1 MKENPSYYP
10 DVWHLSRAAA
20 PKHHMKYILRYMKP
34 YRRKIAFG
42 VTVKFFGSIGEL
54 FIPFLLEHMVDDIVP
69 TKDLSRVLLFG
80 GIMVLSAILVR
91 YTNIYANQYASAIA
105 RDCTRDLRHDLFTV
119 TTNLT
124 GAQFDSVTLPSLISR
139 MTADSYN
146 VQNFIGMIQR
156 MGIRAPI
163 LLVGGVFMAMLLDWE
178 LSLVLLCMVPLMA
191 GVVLFV
197 SRHGIPLYSTVQDN
211 VDRLTRILRENI
223 TGIRV
228 VKALSRE
235 EYEKTRYDR
244 SNNELARSDFRAGAI
259 MAIPN
264 PLMNLFL
271 NIGLVLVIL
280 FGAQRVDSG
289 AMKAG
294 VIITF
299 LIYFNIILG
308 AVLGLN
314 RIFIMYT
321 KAGASANRIGAVLDL
336 ADIRPEIL
344 PKAEKADAPFIRFEH
359 VSFTYPHL
367 QETAESSDREYAVS
381 DISFDLKRGESLGI
395 IGSTGCGKTTL
406 INLLMRFYD
415 VTEGRILVDGYD
427 VRSYDLGELRRK
439 IGVVFQND
447 TIFAD
452 TIRENVAF
460 GRDIPD
466 EGLRDALA
474 DANILTFVDS
484 HEEGLEYRATK
495 AGANLSGG
503 EKQRVVIARALA
515 GHPEI
520 LILDDAS
527 SALDYKTDA
536 ALRRAVRDHHGDATC
551 ITIAQRISSVRPM
564 TKILVMEAGEAVGYG
579 THDELMESCEIYGDI
594 FRSQMGGAEYASA

>member
-1 MKENPSYYP
+1 
-10 DVWHLSRAAA
+10 
-20 PKHHMKYILRYMKP
+20 MKYILHYMKH
-34 YRRKIAFG
+34 RQWKIVLG
-42 VTVKFFGSIGEL
+42 VTIKFFGSIGEL
-54 FIPFLLEHMVDDIVP
+54 FIPFLLEYMIDDIVP
-69 TKDLSRVLLFG
+69 TKDLKKVLLFG
-80 GIMVLSAILVR
+80 LIMVVCAIVVR
-91 YTNIYANQYASAIA
+91 ILNIRANQCASSVA
-105 RDCTRDLRHDLFTV
+105 RDCTRELRHDLFSV

-163 LLVGGVFMAMLLDWE
+163 LLVGGVFMAMLLDWQ
-178 LSLVLLCMVPLMA
+178 LSMVLLCMVPLMA
-191 GVVLFV
+191 GVVIFV
-197 SRHGIPLYSTVQDN
+197 SKHGIPLYNTVQEN

-235 EYEKTRYDR
+235 EYEKTRYDKA
-244 SNNELARSDFRAGAI
+244 NVELARSDFKAGAT
-259 MAIPN
+259 MALPN

-280 FGAQRVDSG
+280 FGAHRVESG
-289 AMKAG
+289 GMKSG

-299 LIYFNIILG
+299 LIYFNQILG
-308 AVLGLN
+308 AVLGIN

-336 ADIRPEIL
+336 AKQRPEIL
-344 PKAEKADAPFIRFEH
+344 SRPEEAENVPFIRFEH

-367 QETAESSDREYAVS
+367 QESAESADREYAIS
-381 DISFDLKRGESLGI
+381 DLSFDLNRGESLGI
-395 IGSTGCGKTTL
+395 IGSTGCGKTTV

-415 VTEGRILVDGYD
+415 VSKGRILVDGYD

-460 GRDIPD
+460 GRGVSDAEI
-466 EGLRDALA
+466 RDALS
-474 DANILTFVDS
+474 DANILTFIDS

-503 EKQRVVIARALA
+503 EKQRVVIARALV
-515 GHPEI
+515 GNPEI
-520 LILDDAS
+520 LVLDDAS

-536 ALRRAVRDHHGDATC
+536 ALRRAVREHHSDATC

-564 TKILVMEAGEAVGYG
+564 TRILVMEAGETVGYG
-579 THDELMESCEIYGDI
+579 THDELMESCEIYRDI
-594 FRSQMGGAEYASA
+594 FRSQMGGAENATA

>member
-1 MKENPSYYP
+1 MKT
-10 DVWHLSRAAA
+10 
-20 PKHHMKYILRYMKP
+20 ILRYMKP
-34 YRRKIAFG
+34 YRRRVAFG

-54 FIPFLLEHMVDDIVP
+54 FIPFLLEYMVDDIVP
-69 TKDLSRVLLFG
+69 TKDLSRVLWFG
-80 GIMVLSAILVR
+80 GVMVLCAILVR
-91 YTNIYANQYASAIA
+91 VANVKANQYASAIA
-105 RDCTRDLRHDLFTV
+105 RDCTRDLRHDLFSVTV
-119 TTNLT
+119 GLT
-124 GAQFDSVTLPSLISR
+124 GSQFDSVTLPSLISR

-178 LSLVLLCMVPLMA
+178 LSLVFLCMVPLMA

-235 EYEKTRYDR
+235 EHEKTRYNKAND
-244 SNNELARSDFRAGAI
+244 ELSRSDFRAGAT
-259 MAIPN
+259 MALPN

-280 FGAQRVDSG
+280 FGSQRVNSG
-289 AMKAG
+289 DMKSG

-321 KAGASANRIGAVLDL
+321 KAGASANRIGSVLELGDV
-336 ADIRPEIL
+336 RPEVAARG
-344 PKAEKADAPFIRFEH
+344 PREDVPFIRFEH

-367 QETAESSDREYAVS
+367 NETVESADREYAVS
-381 DISFDLKRGESLGI
+381 DISFDLNRGESLGI
-395 IGSTGCGKTTL
+395 IGATGCGKTTL

-415 VTEGRILVDGYD
+415 VTGGRILVDGYD
-427 VRSYDLGELRRK
+427 VRSYELSELRRK
-439 IGVVFQND
+439 VGVVFQND
-447 TIFAD
+447 MIFAD
-452 TIRENVAF
+452 TLRENVAF

-466 EGLRDALA
+466 EEVRSALTDAG
-474 DANILTFVDS
+474 IITFVDS
-484 HEEGLEYRATK
+484 HAEGLDYMATK

-503 EKQRVVIARALA
+503 EKQRVIIARALS
-515 GHPEI
+515 GRPEI

-536 ALRRAVRDHHGDATC
+536 ALRRAIRENHKESTC
-551 ITIAQRISSVRPM
+551 ITIAQRISSVRPL
-564 TKILVMEAGEAVGYG
+564 TKILVMEAGETVGYG
-579 THDELMESCEIYGDI
+579 THEELMESCEIYQDI
-594 FRSQMGGAEYASA
+594 YRSQMGGEEYASA

>member
-1 MKENPSYYP
+1 MKT
-10 DVWHLSRAAA
+10 
-20 PKHHMKYILRYMKP
+20 ILRYMKP
-34 YRRKIAFG
+34 YRRRVAFG

-54 FIPFLLEHMVDDIVP
+54 FIPFLLEYMVDDIVP
-69 TKDLSRVLLFG
+69 TKDLSRVLWFG
-80 GIMVLSAILVR
+80 GVMVLCAILVR
-91 YTNIYANQYASAIA
+91 VANVKANQYASAIA
-105 RDCTRDLRHDLFTV
+105 RDCTRDLRHDLFSVTV
-119 TTNLT
+119 GLT
-124 GAQFDSVTLPSLISR
+124 GSQFDSVTLPSLISR

-178 LSLVLLCMVPLMA
+178 LSLVFLCMVPLMA

-235 EYEKTRYDR
+235 EHEKTRYNKAND
-244 SNNELARSDFRAGAI
+244 ELSRSDFRAGAT
-259 MAIPN
+259 MALPN

-280 FGAQRVDSG
+280 FGSQRVNSG
-289 AMKAG
+289 DMKSG

-321 KAGASANRIGAVLDL
+321 KAGASANRIGSVLELGDV
-336 ADIRPEIL
+336 RPEVAARG
-344 PKAEKADAPFIRFEH
+344 PREDVPFIRFEH

-367 QETAESSDREYAVS
+367 NETVESADREYAVS
-381 DISFDLKRGESLGI
+381 DISFDLNRGESLGI
-395 IGSTGCGKTTL
+395 IGATGCGKTTL
-406 INLLMRFYD
+406 INLLIRFYD
-415 VTEGRILVDGYD
+415 VTGGRILVDGYD
-427 VRSYDLGELRRK
+427 VRSYELSELRRK
-439 IGVVFQND
+439 VGVVFQND
-447 TIFAD
+447 MIFAD
-452 TIRENVAF
+452 TLRENVAF

-466 EGLRDALA
+466 EEVRSALTDAG
-474 DANILTFVDS
+474 IITFVDS
-484 HEEGLEYRATK
+484 HAEGLDYMATK

-503 EKQRVVIARALA
+503 EKQRVIIARALS
-515 GHPEI
+515 GRPEI

-536 ALRRAVRDHHGDATC
+536 ALRRAIRENHRESTC
-551 ITIAQRISSVRPM
+551 ITIAQRISSVRPL
-564 TKILVMEAGEAVGYG
+564 TKILVMEAGETVGYG
-579 THDELMESCEIYGDI
+579 THEELMESCEIYQDI
-594 FRSQMGGAEYASA
+594 YRSQMGGEEYASA

>member
-1 MKENPSYYP
+1 MKT
-10 DVWHLSRAAA
+10 
-20 PKHHMKYILRYMKP
+20 ILRYMKP
-34 YRRKIAFG
+34 YRRRVAFG

-54 FIPFLLEHMVDDIVP
+54 FIPFLLEYMVDDIVP
-69 TKDLSRVLLFG
+69 TKDLSRVLWFG
-80 GIMVLSAILVR
+80 GVMVLCAILVR
-91 YTNIYANQYASAIA
+91 VANVKANQYASSIA
-105 RDCTRDLRHDLFTV
+105 RDCTRDLRHDLFSVTV
-119 TTNLT
+119 GLT
-124 GAQFDSVTLPSLISR
+124 GSQFDSVTLPSLISR

-178 LSLVLLCMVPLMA
+178 LSLVFLCMVPLMA

-235 EYEKTRYDR
+235 EHEKTRYNKAND
-244 SNNELARSDFRAGAI
+244 ELSRSDFRAGAT
-259 MAIPN
+259 MALPN

-280 FGAQRVDSG
+280 FGSQRVNSG
-289 AMKAG
+289 DMKSG

-321 KAGASANRIGAVLDL
+321 KAGASANRIGSVLEL
-336 ADIRPEIL
+336 GNVRPEVAARG
-344 PKAEKADAPFIRFEH
+344 PREDVPFIRFEH

-367 QETAESSDREYAVS
+367 NETVESADREYAVS
-381 DISFDLKRGESLGI
+381 DISFDLNRGESLGI
-395 IGSTGCGKTTL
+395 IGATGCGKTTL

-415 VTEGRILVDGYD
+415 VTGGRILVDGYD
-427 VRSYDLGELRRK
+427 VRSYELSELRRK
-439 IGVVFQND
+439 VGVVFQND
-447 TIFAD
+447 MIFAD
-452 TIRENVAF
+452 TLRENVAF

-466 EGLRDALA
+466 EELRSALTDAG
-474 DANILTFVDS
+474 IITFVDS
-484 HEEGLEYRATK
+484 HAEGLDYMATK

-503 EKQRVVIARALA
+503 EKQRVIIARALS
-515 GHPEI
+515 GRPEI

-536 ALRRAVRDHHGDATC
+536 ALRRSIRENHKESTC
-551 ITIAQRISSVRPM
+551 ITIAQRISSVRPL
-564 TKILVMEAGEAVGYG
+564 TKILVMEAGETVGYG
-579 THDELMESCEIYGDI
+579 THEELMESCEIYQDI
-594 FRSQMGGAEYASA
+594 YRSQMGGEEYASA